1 MCSESERQVSGMNI
15 RIRLLLLREIERRND
30 DRIKGFRK
38 PRKDTLQP
46 RSKKANYNMD
56 KPKKPK

>member
-1 MCSESERQVSGMNI
+1 MHI
-15 RIRLLLLREIERRND
+15 RIRLMLLREIERRND

-38 PRKDTLQP
+38 PRKGTLQP
-46 RSKKANYNMD
+46 RSKKTNDNMD